1 MIITLERR
9 LQSKNMLAIAL
20 WRLLTGNSFRSTA
33 AVFGVGKSSA
43 VYITKQ
49 FCKCIAKRACNVKK
63 FPGNERET
71 SIALEKLSE
80 ICRIPQ
86 VIGAIDATHVEIVA
100 PKNAHIDYFCRQQKF
115 TINMQAVV
123 DGKLK
128 FIDVSIGF
136 PGSIHDAR
144 VFCVS

>member
-1 MIITLERR
+1 MILTLERR

-49 FCKCIAKRACNVKK
+49 FRNFIAKRACNVKK

-80 ICRIPQ
+80 ICRIP
-86 VIGAIDATHVEIVA
+86 
-100 PKNAHIDYFCRQQKF
+100 
-115 TINMQAVV
+115 
-123 DGKLK
+123 
-128 FIDVSIGF
+128 
-136 PGSIHDAR
+136 
-144 VFCVS
+144 